1 MMKSN
6 DELIPIR
13 KAFSAEQSKDS
24 NEFSSTSDLSN
35 ELGNRGNKACAS
47 ASYLSARRKCIQER
61 HLDSLLSDDFTS
73 KYLKLNS
80 KEDQKLFLGA
90 SQILEK
96 LNKTIS
102 NFSKTNQN
110 ERNSEIPSSNTK
122 KANFREL
129 VLYQKVLK
137 RLLEERCTLILKEE
151 CDICIKRTVK
161 LTSDFKHLYM
171 NEKLK
176 MMTMPIQ
183 ACNRFVSSND
193 ISVSTL
199 ELLIKKLQLMCD
211 LHSSI
216 SSSYQKIINCFH
228 VGLDLELYQ
237 MVLKTNRIL
246 QEHKSNLFYW
256 AYKSVT
262 ILMQKLCLADPNSIS
277 PDFLQSILESCEI
290 FNVLLKNNKGLR
302 YCFVKSCDLFYH
314 YVKTFEYKELPLSLV
329 LNYLAFFEAK
339 IASEKV
345 VHFLTSACKKYQQ
358 TSFKKKNLQ
367 NEAVQNI
374 DSNTSD
380 YCSASISDLDSEHS
394 TIKAHQFTNISSNF
408 AAVLVSITQ
417 RNQSLILKYM
427 YAISNL
433 QNSSNKT
440 KRRASCENSFSF
452 LSARQMWNVPE
463 QNFKSSNYAILE
475 ETYWITFWNNVEML
489 ILKILFDVPYH
500 QYGDSVAG
508 TLILWPDAFLYT
520 LLECLKLSTINNDIS
535 EEGKYVMKQIHE
547 YILAHRIY
555 ASWDKEFS
563 SALSAI
569 YSHNCSPVPLASNQ
583 IRTLP
588 GNILYTC
595 LNLLLSIF
603 DSEFQDMD
611 LLLFLKCLQQLHAT
625 LDCFILW
632 VNNKSR
638 SLIASQNLPTY
649 LLISWSDCKGASQ
662 LLLNKTAILNEDA
675 NTFTRI
681 PILKLQKE
689 KVILQQINI
698 LKGFEIE
705 APSIIYKVCSS
716 AMEESLLFTLKYEHS
731 LKTCSIFGPKTFDLD
746 TQEELIFPLTEVI
759 NRLSDTMPVLKA
771 ITTSVAQAL
780 LSVLRSLRKAIRV
793 KHISLLSTELSKFI
807 QWIDT
812 LDLCEEEKNEL
823 IHLPCI
829 QKVDSI
835 LKCIQNPVPL
845 PRPFSKQRNRVMPLA
860 ETELQ
865 NRTTILNDEEKQ
877 YWQGMNSRN
886 LFSCF

>member
-6 DELIPIR
+6 ELIPIR

-61 HLDSLLSDDFTS
+61 HLDTLLSDDFTS

-102 NFSKTNQN
+102 KFSRTNQN
-110 ERNSEIPSSNTK
+110 EQNSKISSSNTK
-122 KANFREL
+122 KANLREL
-129 VLYQKVLK
+129 VLYQEVLK

-193 ISVSTL
+193 ISISTL

-277 PDFLQSILESCEI
+277 PDFLQSILESCEN

-302 YCFVKSCDLFYH
+302 YCYAKSCDLFYH
-314 YVKTFEYKELPLSLV
+314 YLKTFEYKELPLSVV

-367 NEAVQNI
+367 NDAVQNI

-427 YAISNL
+427 YAVSNL
-433 QNSSNKT
+433 QNLSNKT
-440 KRRASCENSFSF
+440 KRRASCESNFSF
-452 LSARQMWNVPE
+452 LSD
-463 QNFKSSNYAILE
+463 
-475 ETYWITFWNNVEML
+475 IT
-489 ILKILFDVPYH
+489 
-500 QYGDSVAG
+500 
-508 TLILWPDAFLYT
+508 
-520 LLECLKLSTINNDIS
+520 
-535 EEGKYVMKQIHE
+535 EEGKYVMKQIYE
-547 YILAHRIY
+547 YILVHRIY

-569 YSHNCSPVPLASNQ
+569 YSHNCSPVPLALNK

-588 GNILYTC
+588 GNTLYTC

-611 LLLFLKCLQQLHAT
+611 LLLFLKCLQHLHST

-638 SLIASQNLPTY
+638 SLIASQKLPTY
-649 LLISWSDCKGASQ
+649 LLISWSDCK
-662 LLLNKTAILNEDA
+662 
-675 NTFTRI
+675 
-681 PILKLQKE
+681 
-689 KVILQQINI
+689 
-698 LKGFEIE
+698 
-705 APSIIYKVCSS
+705 
-716 AMEESLLFTLKYEHS
+716 
-731 LKTCSIFGPKTFDLD
+731 
-746 TQEELIFPLTEVI
+746 
-759 NRLSDTMPVLKA
+759 
-771 ITTSVAQAL
+771 
-780 LSVLRSLRKAIRV
+780 
-793 KHISLLSTELSKFI
+793 
-807 QWIDT
+807 
-812 LDLCEEEKNEL
+812 
-823 IHLPCI
+823 
-829 QKVDSI
+829 
-835 LKCIQNPVPL
+835 
-845 PRPFSKQRNRVMPLA
+845 
-860 ETELQ
+860 
-865 NRTTILNDEEKQ
+865 
-877 YWQGMNSRN
+877 
-886 LFSCF
+886 

>member
-1 MMKSN
+1 MMKAD
-6 DELIPIR
+6 DELMPIR
-13 KAFSAEQSKDS
+13 KAFSAEQSKDI
-24 NEFSSTSDLSN
+24 NEFSSTSVSSK
-35 ELGNRGNKACAS
+35 ELGNRGNKTCAS
-47 ASYLSARRKCIQER
+47 ASYLSARRKYVQER
-61 HLDSLLSDDFTS
+61 HLENLLSDDFTS
-73 KYLKLNS
+73 KYLKLNT
-80 KEDQKLFLGA
+80 KEDQKLFLSA

-96 LNKTIS
+96 LNKIIS
-102 NFSKTNQN
+102 KFSGTNNFKQ
-110 ERNSEIPSSNTK
+110 NSEISSSETK
-122 KANFREL
+122 KANLREL
-129 VLYQKVLK
+129 VLYQEVLK

-161 LTSDFKHLYM
+161 LINDFKHLYM

-193 ISVSTL
+193 ISISTL

-290 FNVLLKNNKGLR
+290 FNILLKNNKGLR
-302 YCFVKSCDLFYH
+302 YCYVKSCDLFYH
-314 YVKTFEYKELPLSLV
+314 FIKSFEYKELPFSLI

-345 VHFLTSACKKYQQ
+345 VHFLTSACKKYRQ
-358 TSFKKKNLQ
+358 TSLKKKSSQ
-367 NEAVQNI
+367 NDALQNI

-380 YCSASISDLDSEHS
+380 YCSASISDLDSEHY
-394 TIKAHQFTNISSNF
+394 TIKANQLTNTSSSF
-408 AAVLVSITQ
+408 ASVLVSITQ

-427 YAISNL
+427 YAVSNL

-440 KRRASCENSFSF
+440 KRRASCENNSSI

-463 QNFKSSNYAILE
+463 QNVKSNNYALLE
-475 ETYWITFWNNVEML
+475 ETYWITFWNNVEMF
-489 ILKILFDVPYH
+489 ILKILFEVPYH

-508 TLILWPDAFLYT
+508 TLILWPDTFLHT
-520 LLECLKLSTINNDIS
+520 LLECLKLSVMNNDITD
-535 EEGKYVMKQIHE
+535 EGKYVMKQIHE
-547 YILAHRIY
+547 YIHVHRIY
-555 ASWDKEFS
+555 VSWDKEFS

-569 YSHNCSPVPLASNQ
+569 YSHNCSPVPLALNQ

-588 GNILYTC
+588 GNLLYTC
-595 LNLLLSIF
+595 LDLVLGIF

-611 LLLFLKCLQQLHAT
+611 LLLFLKCLHQLHST

-632 VNNKSR
+632 ANNKSR
-638 SLIASQNLPTY
+638 ALIASQNLPTF
-649 LLISWSDCKGASQ
+649 LLISCSDCKSASQ
-662 LLLNKTAILNEDA
+662 LLQNKAATPNENT
-675 NTFTRI
+675 NTFMRI
-681 PILKLQKE
+681 PVLKLQEE
-689 KVILQQINI
+689 KIILKQINI
-698 LKGFEIE
+698 LKGFETE
-705 APSIIYKVCSS
+705 APSIIYKTCFST
-716 AMEESLLFTLKYEHS
+716 MEDNLLFTLKYEHS
-731 LKTCSIFGPKTFDLD
+731 LKRCSVFGPKTFTLD

-759 NRLSDTMPVLKA
+759 NHLSDTLPILKA
-771 ITTSVAQAL
+771 ITTSIVQAL
-780 LSVLRSLRKAIRV
+780 LSILYGLRKTLSV
-793 KHISLLSTELSKFI
+793 KHIHFLSTELSKFI

-812 LDLCEEEKNEL
+812 LNLCEDEKTEL
-823 IHLPCI
+823 MHLPCI
-829 QKVDSI
+829 QKLDSI
-835 LKCIQNPVPL
+835 LKFIQNPAPL
-845 PRPFSKQRNRVMPLA
+845 PRPFSKKRNQVMPLS

-865 NRTTILNDEEKQ
+865 NFKTVLSDEEKQ
-877 YWQGMNSRN
+877 FWRAINSRN